1 MLGAWQAVRAPRR
14 GVESAF
20 DIQDPQA
27 VRSECTDGA
36 DGRNIKMGGMSK
48 EEWIA
53 SLKAKGLARKAE
65 LDKEREQARL
75 NGGETPEE
83 ST

>member
-1 MLGAWQAVRAPRR
+1 
-14 GVESAF
+14 
-20 DIQDPQA
+20 
-27 VRSECTDGA
+27 
-36 DGRNIKMGGMSK
+36 MGGMSK